1 VARSAPPLT
10 MKPMQKLRRLVLAA
24 ALLAAAAAT
33 ATAETGAPAS
43 LNMCVDADDPPFS
56 SAATPERGIDV
67 EVAQTLAQQLGRP
80 LRLVWVEVPN
90 RGGLGKALRQTLVA
104 GLCDAYLGIP
114 QGPDMARELAER
126 KLVASGAYLTLGYLI
141 VAAPGRAPP
150 TMAALRRARKIGAV
164 TATPADLYLHRKQ
177 LPRAPYAGSA
187 ALLTA
192 LKAGEMDLALVWS
205 PALAGEA
212 GAGVVRGTDALDD
225 ADLYTGL
232 TVATRGG
239 DAELSKDLAAAVDT
253 LRAEGRFDAI
263 AQRHHLPRTAPP

>member
-1 VARSAPPLT
+1 MPT
-10 MKPMQKLRRLVLAA
+10 IRRFVLAV

-33 ATAETGAPAS
+33 PAAETGDPAP
-43 LNMCVDADDPPFS
+43 LRMCVDADDPPFS
-56 SAATPERGIDV
+56 TAATPERGIDV
-67 EVAQTLAQQLGRP
+67 EVAQALAQQLGRP

-104 GLCDAYLGIP
+104 GQCDAYLGIP
-114 QGPDMARELAER
+114 QGADVARELALGYV
-126 KLVASGAYLTLGYLI
+126 LVAP
-141 VAAPGRAPP
+141 PGSVPP
-150 TMAALRRARKIGAV
+150 TLATLRRARKVGAV

-177 LPRAPYAGSA
+177 LPRAPYAGNA
-187 ALLTA
+187 ALMAA
-192 LKAGEMDLALVWS
+192 LKAREMDLALVWS